1 MYIRRIMGKIVVVGS
16 INMDY
21 TALLAELPHPGETL
35 MAKGFK
41 MSGGGKGANQA
52 MAAAAFSKDV
62 LMVGCLGDDPAGHA
76 LFEKMK
82 DKGIDVSCI
91 EFSEVPTGNALIY
104 VAEEGKNTIVVYPGA
119 NHQCTPTYVEK
130 YRKVIEEAS
139 LVMMQLEIPMET
151 VEVVADIA
159 YKANVPV
166 LLNPAPAQKLSEE
179 LIKKVTYLTPN
190 ETELL
195 RITSQYDAKKGASA
209 LFAMGVKNIIVTL
222 GSNGCYVKTA
232 SEEARI
238 ETFKV
243 NAIDTTAAGDSFSG
257 ALAAHLAK
265 GTPLKESLKIANAT
279 GALTTTKIGA
289 QEALPTE
296 EEVLDL
302 IKNNQ

>member
-1 MYIRRIMGKIVVVGS
+1 MGKIVVVGS

-62 LMVGCLGDDPAGHA
+62 LMIGCLGDDPAGHA
-76 LFEKMK
+76 LYKKMQ
-82 DKGIDVSCI
+82 DKGIDVSCV
-91 EFSEVPTGNALIY
+91 EFSTVPTGNALIY

-119 NHQCTPTYVEK
+119 NHECTIELVEK
-130 YRKVIEEAS
+130 YRSVIESAS
-139 LVMMQLEIPMET
+139 LVMMQLEIPMKT
-151 VEVVADIA
+151 VEYVADMA
-159 YKANVPV
+159 FKANVPV
-166 LLNPAPAQKLSEE
+166 LLNPAPAQTLSTE
-179 LIKKVTYLTPN
+179 LISKITYLTPN

-195 RITSQYDAKKGASA
+195 RITNQYDASKGASA
-209 LFAMGVKNIIVTL
+209 LQHMGVKNVIITL
-222 GSNGCYVKTA
+222 GSSGCYMKTEH
-232 SEEARI
+232 EEARI
-238 ETFKV
+238 PTFKV

-265 GTPLKESLKIANAT
+265 GTPLKEALKIANAT

-302 IKNNQ
+302 IKQQETV

>member
-1 MYIRRIMGKIVVVGS
+1 MGKIVIVGS

-21 TALLAELPHPGETL
+21 TALLEELPNPGETL

-52 MAAAAFSKDV
+52 MAAAIFSKDV

-76 LFEKMK
+76 LYEKIK
-82 DKGIDVSCI
+82 NKGIDMSCV
-91 EFSEVPTGNALIY
+91 EFTQTPTGNALIY
-104 VAEEGKNTIVVYPGA
+104 VAEQGKNTIVVYPGA
-119 NHQCTPTYVEK
+119 NQDCTPAYVEK
-130 YRKVIEEAS
+130 YRSVIEKAS

-151 VEVVADIA
+151 VEYVADIA
-159 YKANVPV
+159 YKANVPI
-166 LLNPAPAQKLSEE
+166 LLNPAPANTLSDE
-179 LIKKVTYLTPN
+179 LISKITYLTPN

-195 RITSQYDAKKGASA
+195 RITNQYDAKKGGIV
-209 LFAMGVKNIIVTL
+209 LQEMGVKNIIVTL
-222 GSNGCYVKTA
+222 GSNGCYMKTEK
-232 SEEARI
+232 EEDRI
-238 ETFKV
+238 PTFKV

-265 GTPLKESLKIANAT
+265 GYELKEALKIANAT

-296 EEVLDL
+296 EEVHQL
-302 IKNNQ
+302 IKSQKAE